1 VTSTGS
7 SSLALAASRNKLSMT
22 YSLLGSR
29 FGKRPANVY
38 ALTSR
43 DLFDVTNGKLK
54 PGFATELVICEMD
67 AVIVAQDD
75 IGSDHVNGFLELGN
89 KLIQCF

>member
-1 VTSTGS
+1 
-7 SSLALAASRNKLSMT
+7 MT

-29 FGKRPANVY
+29 FGKRFDTAY
-38 ALTSR
+38 ALASR

-75 IGSDHVNGFLELGN
+75 IGSNHVNGFLELGN
-89 KLIQCF
+89 KLI